1 MAGRPIT
8 NGNLRHVTEDDFGL
22 SASPSIA
29 TKAMFDIEVGGC
41 PMRRGRR
48 SLSEAQGKEKDPQDP
63 QILVGNSAQDGVNM
77 AVANKDEGINYGK
90 YLELDKILT
99 AQTLQSEKHGYPV
112 HDEHLFIIVHQ
123 TYELW
128 FKQIIYEIDSIRKTF
143 LDSEKRCKSMKVK
156 CWRSTKGCLEWS

>member
-1 MAGRPIT
+1 M
-8 NGNLRHVTEDDFGL
+8 
-22 SASPSIA
+22 
-29 TKAMFDIEVGGC
+29 
-41 PMRRGRR
+41 
-48 SLSEAQGKEKDPQDP
+48 
-63 QILVGNSAQDGVNM
+63 GNSAQDGVNM

-143 LDSEKRCKSMKVK
+143 LDSEKTLQIDESKM
-156 CWRSTKGCLEWS
+156 LEINKRLSRVVMILKLMVDQIHVLETMTPLDFMDFRAYLTHASGFQSLQFRLLENKLGVEMVNF